1 MSCHPQRP
9 QLLGVQR
16 EAKIADLLK
25 ENKTLVKLGIF
36 LESRNVQV
44 KVHEILERNYD
55 EGTRAGVVWFLGE
68 QRVISLV

>member
-1 MSCHPQRP
+1 MSCHRQRP

-25 ENKTLVKLGIF
+25 ENKTLQKLGIF

-55 EGTRAGVVWFLGE
+55 EGTRTGVVWLLGE
-68 QRVISLV
+68 FWYKYNF